1 MAQAILLKDV
11 ADLGEAGDAVD
22 VSPGY
27 LRNYLQ
33 PRKLALPATQRSL
46 EEAQRRREAA
56 ERAAQEA
63 ADRAEQT
70 AALLAKTVLT
80 IQHRAGEDGKLYGSV
95 TSAEIADAIADA
107 RGLQGRAQEDPPR
120 RADPRDR
127 HLHGRGRAR
136 RGRDRLREDDRRR
149 GQVAPSVRGA
159 VRASRILRRSAVP
172 STRTAP

>member
-1 MAQAILLKDV
+1 VAQAILLKDV
-11 ADLGEAGDAVD
+11 PDLGEAGDAVD
-22 VSPGY
+22 VSSGY

-56 ERAAQEA
+56 DRAAQEA

-107 RGLQGRAQEDPPR
+107 RGIRVER
-120 RADPRDR
+120 KKI
-127 HLHGRGRAR
+127 
-136 RGRDRLREDDRRR
+136 RLDEPIREV
-149 GQVAPSVRGA
+149 GTYMVEVELAGGATANVKTIVAEA
-159 VRASRILRRSAVP
+159 K
-172 STRTAP
+172 